1 MLNLFFYLKSNWMSE
16 MTQGLADEEDTETTP
31 DQPVVKP
38 TKPKTRRQKIKA
50 KILKLREF
58 RRLKLKNAKKRM
70 NALNRYGFHHYS
82 YLFPQL
88 KKK

>member
-50 KILKLREF
+50 KI
-58 RRLKLKNAKKRM
+58 
-70 NALNRYGFHHYS
+70 S
-82 YLFPQL
+82 I
-88 KKK
+88 